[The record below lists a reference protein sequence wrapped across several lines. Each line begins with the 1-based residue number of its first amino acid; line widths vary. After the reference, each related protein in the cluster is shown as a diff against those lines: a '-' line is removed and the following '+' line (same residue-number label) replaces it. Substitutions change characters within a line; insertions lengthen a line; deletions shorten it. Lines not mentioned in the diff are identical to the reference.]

1 MKTSTAKMYYTGRII
16 YTGTSLKAAMYAAKH
31 ESERYIAVVDVIHDG
46 QLVGCYKNGHFTR

>member
-1 MKTSTAKMYYTGRII
+1 MKTSTAKMYYTNRVI

-46 QLVGCYKNGHFTR
+46 KLFGCYKDGYFAR